1 MNESQ
6 TLVMV
11 GTRGPVSAV
20 LAQPDNAKLLYV
32 IGHGAGAGMR
42 HPFMERV
49 ATELGERGIATFRYQ
64 FPYMEAGRRSPDT
77 PKVLE
82 ETVRAAISVAHEKAP
97 DLPLIAGGKS
107 MGGRI
112 SSHVAADNPP
122 HELKGLVF
130 LGYPLHAPKKPAVK
144 RAEHLSQIPIPML
157 FLQGTRD
164 DLADLTLLTP
174 IVEQLGPSAAMHIV
188 EGGNHSF
195 KVLKRSGRTDDEVMA
210 ELADAI
216 ERWSLDLAKGGTA
229 KDDH

>member
-1 MNESQ
+1 MNETQ

-11 GTRGPVSAV
+11 GARGPVSA
-20 LAQPDNAKLLYV
+20 LLLRPDNARLLYV
-32 IGHGAGAGMR
+32 LGHGAGAGMR
-42 HPFMERV
+42 HAFMERV

-64 FPYMEAGRRSPDT
+64 FPYMEAGRRPPDPPT
-77 PKVLE
+77 VLE
-82 ETVRAAISVAHEKAP
+82 QTVRSAVATAHEQAP

-122 HELKGLVF
+122 PELRGLVF
-130 LGYPLHAPKKPAVK
+130 LGYPLHPAKQPAVK
-144 RAEHLSQIPIPML
+144 RAEHLSRIRIPML

-174 IVEQLGPSAAMHIV
+174 IVEQLGPSATMHIV

-195 KVLKRSGRTDDEVMA
+195 KVLQRSGRTDDEVMA
-210 ELADAI
+210 EITDVIDAWAR
-216 ERWSLDLAKGGTA
+216 ELTPE
-229 KDDH
+229 

>member
-1 MNESQ
+1 MNETQ

-11 GTRGPVSAV
+11 GARGPVSA
-20 LAQPDNAKLLYV
+20 LLLRPDNARLLYV
-32 IGHGAGAGMR
+32 LGHGAGAGMR
-42 HPFMERV
+42 HAFMERV

-64 FPYMEAGRRSPDT
+64 FPYMEAGRRPPDPPT
-77 PKVLE
+77 VLE
-82 ETVRAAISVAHEKAP
+82 QTVRSAVATAHEQAP

-122 HELKGLVF
+122 PELRGLVF
-130 LGYPLHAPKKPAVK
+130 LGYPLHPAKQPAVK
-144 RAEHLSQIPIPML
+144 RAEHLSRIRIPML

-174 IVEQLGPSAAMHIV
+174 IVEQLGPSATMHIV

-210 ELADAI
+210 EITDVIDAWAR
-216 ERWSLDLAKGGTA
+216 ELTPE
-229 KDDH
+229 